1 MYKRKSLWLL
11 FLLLFSISLSSCDAF
26 IKNWEQ
32 WIDSNIEYEC
42 TIVMRYENFVDQSA
56 FERRIQAFELEIVSV
71 KEKDDYI
78 TYNLFSHYPVD
89 DQTLYMLCE
98 SPTVSVVD
106 GDDNVILTKTDVL
119 SIKMEFS
126 SIAYAFVTEDTFI
139 AFDQK
144 YAGRPVRIIIDGE
157 KTDLLVGAEN
167 DNGIYTVNFMLTA
180 SAVSTKPL
188 KQMVIAFA
196 SEPLVGE
203 VEMTIEKSATRV

>member
-1 MYKRKSLWLL
+1 MKWLCRICLRLWSHKEKQKREEALPEIYKHIMIYVQSIIFLALYLSLIHI
-11 FLLLFSISLSSCDAF
+11 FSSCDAF

-42 TIVMRYENFVDQSA
+42 TIVMRYENIVDQSA

-106 GDDNVILTKTDVL
+106 GDDKVILTKTDVL

-126 SIAYAFVTEDTFI
+126 SIAYAFVTEDTFV

-144 YAGRPVRIIIDGE
+144 YAGSQVRII
-157 KTDLLVGAEN
+157 TVS
-167 DNGIYTVNFMLTA
+167 YTHLSCNYLW
-180 SAVSTKPL
+180 
-188 KQMVIAFA
+188 
-196 SEPLVGE
+196 
-203 VEMTIEKSATRV
+203 KSIIC

>member
-1 MYKRKSLWLL
+1 MYKRKSSWLL
-11 FLLLFSISLSSCDAF
+11 FLLLLSISLSSCDAF

-42 TIVMRYENFVDQSA
+42 TIVMRYENIVDQSA

-106 GDDNVILTKTDVL
+106 GDDKVI
-119 SIKMEFS
+119 
-126 SIAYAFVTEDTFI
+126 
-139 AFDQK
+139 
-144 YAGRPVRIIIDGE
+144 
-157 KTDLLVGAEN
+157 
-167 DNGIYTVNFMLTA
+167 
-180 SAVSTKPL
+180 
-188 KQMVIAFA
+188 
-196 SEPLVGE
+196 
-203 VEMTIEKSATRV
+203 